1 VGDEGPQAPG
11 RAPVAGYDAEAL
23 RARLAAAVGDAYAI
37 GDEVGRGGIAVV
49 YAARDRRL
57 RREVAL
63 KVLPPDLAFRP
74 DVRTRFLREAETAS
88 RLNHPHIV
96 PIYAVEERDGL
107 AFMVMALVRGESLA
121 QRLRRERRLPL
132 AEAARL
138 LAEVA
143 DALAY
148 AHASGVIHRDIKP
161 DNILIDGESGR
172 AVVTDFGIA
181 RAVEASGERLTK
193 TGIAMGTP
201 AFMSPEQ
208 ATGEREIDGRS
219 DVYSLGVVGWL
230 LLAGRLPFDAPNTP
244 AMLLAHVSTPAPRL
258 ADVRPDAPEALVG
271 AIQRCLAKRPDDR
284 WPTAAALREALVAA
298 QRAMR
303 VAPATPAV
311 SGERG
316 GEDGGAVAR
325 PAGRHHADWSP
336 RPVPPPAPPA
346 PAPPAANPATG
357 DGVPLAVRVRRFRYR
372 AMGNLLILAGLFLLN
387 LLTSG
392 FPWVVFPALGMSLG
406 LLGRYARLRE
416 RGATWRDVVY
426 GPREGAASAAPT
438 PTGPSLD
445 ATWRRVGGE
454 LRAAVDDRVAIAEL
468 SRSLS
473 DADRALVPDA
483 EPTAD
488 ALLERAS
495 GIAAALDRLDR
506 DVSGDPLGELDRR
519 IAAVEAEP
527 ATAPD
532 RERRLQLL
540 ARQRESLRDL
550 VTRRSTLQG
559 QLERAT
565 LALHAL
571 RLDLAKLRALG
582 VGAAI
587 GETGDVTTEARALS
601 RDIGRALEV
610 ADELRRL

>member
-1 VGDEGPQAPG
+1 MGDEGPQAPRG
-11 RAPVAGYDAEAL
+11 APVAGYDAEAL

-96 PIYAVEERDGL
+96 PIYTVEERDGL
-107 AFMVMALVRGESLA
+107 AFMAMALVRGESLA

-161 DNILIDGESGR
+161 DNILLDGESGR

-181 RAVEASGERLTK
+181 RAVEATGERLTK

-298 QRAMR
+298 QRAR
-303 VAPATPAV
+303 H
-311 SGERG
+311 G
-316 GEDGGAVAR
+316 GGAVAR

-357 DGVPLAVRVRRFRYR
+357 DGVPLDVRVRRFRYR

-416 RGATWRDVVY
+416 RGATWRDVVF
-426 GPREGAASAAPT
+426 GPREAAPSAAP

-454 LRAAVDDRVAIAEL
+454 ALTVPALRSALRAAVDDRVAIAEL

-488 ALLERAS
+488 ALLDRAS

-565 LALHAL
+565 LALHTL

-601 RDIGRALEV
+601 RDIGRAIEV